1 MSSINVRRL
10 VPLTSILII
19 QYMYLSRMPAPQ
31 QTNSRYLGETKS
43 YPGMAAREKLDWHR
57 TC

>member
-1 MSSINVRRL
+1 MSSINVRRQ

-19 QYMYLSRMPAPQ
+19 QYMYVSCMPAPQ

-43 YPGMAAREKLDWHR
+43 YPGWHPGKN
-57 TC
+57 